1 MREIQWDNLR
11 KVLERYAD
19 AWIKNAEANLMEN
32 DSNASGQL
40 QRSMKLDKI
49 VIDEKQMRVT
59 VELEDYWYYVEN
71 GRKAGKMPPIQPI
84 IQWIENKPVPPKV
97 EGLTVKQQAYA
108 IARGIQKNGTKPRPF
123 FNKAVEQTWKQFKD
137 EIAEAV
143 QTDVN
148 DYIEKIVLDGVE
160 KMMGGK

>member
-84 IQWIENKPVPPKV
+84 IEWIDNKPVPPKV

-108 IARGIQKNGTKPRPF
+108 IARGIGKNGTQPRPF
-123 FNKAVEQTWKQFKD
+123 FKKAVEQTWKQFKD